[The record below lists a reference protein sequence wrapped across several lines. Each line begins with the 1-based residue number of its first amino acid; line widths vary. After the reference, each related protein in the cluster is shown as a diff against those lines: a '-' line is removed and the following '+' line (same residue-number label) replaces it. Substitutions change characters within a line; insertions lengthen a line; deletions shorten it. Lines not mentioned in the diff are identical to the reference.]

1 MNGCGLRVMFDLGAK
16 ADRTSDRV
24 FKIHNG
30 KSKKDGLEWDF
41 KDHIII
47 GMNGA
52 AAGSQ
57 RKTKFLHARFGDGI
71 TLMVDMVPKQKK
83 GRVGGLGNKAPNAAQ
98 RKVNDFVR
106 SGEGLSVG
114 NPGRKKDKGE

>member
-16 ADRTSDRV
+16 ADGTSDRV

-30 KSKKDGLEWDF
+30 KKDGLEWDF

-57 RKTKFLHARFGDGI
+57 HQTKFLHARFGDGI
-71 TLMVDMVPKQKK
+71 TLMVDMVPTQKK
-83 GRVGGLGNKAPNAAQ
+83 GRVGGLGNHAANATQ
-98 RKVNDFVR
+98 RKVQRFFQY
-106 SGEGLSVG
+106 GEGLGMRYPS
-114 NPGRKKDKGE
+114 PSIKRK

>member
-1 MNGCGLRVMFDLGAK
+1 MFDLGAK
-16 ADRTSDRV
+16 ADGTSDRV

-30 KSKKDGLEWDF
+30 KKDGLEWDF

-71 TLMVDMVPKQKK
+71 TLMVDMVPTQKR
-83 GRVGGLGNKAPNAAQ
+83 GQVGGLGNMALNAAQ
-98 RKVNDFVR
+98 KKVNDFFR
-106 SGEGLSVG
+106 RGHGLSG
-114 NPGRKKDKGE
+114 RYLNPKK

>member
-16 ADRTSDRV
+16 ADGTSDRV

-30 KSKKDGLEWDF
+30 KKDGLEWDF

-57 RKTKFLHARFGDGI
+57 RRTKFLHARFGDGI
-71 TLMVDMVPKQKK
+71 TLMVDMVPRQA
-83 GRVGGLGNKAPNAAQ
+83 GGGQGGLGNQALNAAQ
-98 RKVNDFVR
+98 KKVKQFFIDGHTL
-106 SGEGLSVG
+106 GEKTS
-114 NPGRKKDKGE
+114 

>member
-16 ADRTSDRV
+16 ADGTSDR
-24 FKIHNG
+24 
-30 KSKKDGLEWDF
+30 DF
-41 KDHIII
+41 EDHIII

-71 TLMVDMVPKQKK
+71 TLMVDMVPTQKK
-83 GRVGGLGNKAPNAAQ
+83 GRVGGLGNHAANATQ
-98 RKVNDFVR
+98 RKVQRFFQY
-106 SGEGLSVG
+106 GEGLGMRYPS
-114 NPGRKKDKGE
+114 PSIKRK